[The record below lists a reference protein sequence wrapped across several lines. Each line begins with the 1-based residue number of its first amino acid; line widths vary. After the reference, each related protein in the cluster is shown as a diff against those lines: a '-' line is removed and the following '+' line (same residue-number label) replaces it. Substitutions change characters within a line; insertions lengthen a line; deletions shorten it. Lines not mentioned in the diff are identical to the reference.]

1 MNEILHDRK
10 AIIEQLHAALKM
22 GPVIVFI
29 DGVGEVES
37 KNVVNLNVWL
47 PMNLENNCKF
57 IFTLNGTSSTY
68 DFLIRTRKHQS
79 IKLTMK
85 TFATDEDYIM
95 FFARQFK
102 IETSKLLSVSNK
114 KEVFTIPSDLLSL
127 ENQNAH
133 NKLYEK
139 AIKSLAEVKLARNSY
154 NPFFCLIIAQEL
166 FTFDK
171 DIFEIQFNLPEQR
184 SSLVPDDDLIA
195 NSSSSNAVTVFNSY
209 IEEVCTIRELV
220 EKVIKRYILKYSWN
234 ANDNIQVSV
243 GQ

>member
-1 MNEILHDRK
+1 
-10 AIIEQLHAALKM
+10 M

-47 PMNLENNCKF
+47 PMNLERNCKF

-79 IKLTMK
+79 IKLNMK
-85 TFATDEDYIM
+85 TFQTDEDYIM

-102 IETSKLLSVSNK
+102 IESSKLLNASNK
-114 KEVFTIPSDLLSL
+114 KVYRIPSDLLSL
-127 ENQNAH
+127 ENQNTN

-139 AIKSLAEVKLARNSY
+139 AIKSLPELKLARNSY

-171 DIFEIQFNLPEQR
+171 EIFEIQFNNLEQR
-184 SSLVPDDDLIA
+184 SSLIPDDDIKP
-195 NSSSSNAVTVFNSY
+195 NSSSSVTVFNSY

-234 ANDNIQVSV
+234 ANDNIQVSA